1 MYIWIELLYTQCV
14 YTDTTEMFQIS
25 INLIIK
31 YTKNKKPFDLPNM
44 SGEEEEATRDDA
56 IFQSLKCLFNII
68 LYTKNISMYTYMF
81 VMVCIYIYLY
91 G

>member
-14 YTDTTEMFQIS
+14 YTDTTEMFEIS

-44 SGEEEEATRDDA
+44 SGKEEAIRDDA
-56 IFQSLKCLFNII
+56 IFSLLN
-68 LYTKNISMYTYMF
+68 
-81 VMVCIYIYLY
+81 VYLI
-91 G
+91 